1 MSFLFNFGVIL
12 PKALVALVDRHR
24 DDILGR
30 LMATTPLLPRETVH
44 SLLGVN
50 GSIDC
55 GRKSLDDEGI
65 VMDDLGRG
73 LSRW

>member
-30 LMATTPLLPRETVH
+30 LMAITPLLPRETVH
-44 SLLGVN
+44 SLLGVS